1 MTLKANSEQ
10 PLWLPRGSVRA
21 ILALILVGATVTGIL
36 LRLGDMQILVAMLGP
51 VLGFYFAK
59 DKQPPTA

>member
-21 ILALILVGATVTGIL
+21 ILALILVLAAVVGIL
-36 LRLGDMQILVAMLGP
+36 LKIGDIQILVALIGP
-51 VLGFYFAK
+51 VVGFYFAK
-59 DKQPPTA
+59 DKQAPPA